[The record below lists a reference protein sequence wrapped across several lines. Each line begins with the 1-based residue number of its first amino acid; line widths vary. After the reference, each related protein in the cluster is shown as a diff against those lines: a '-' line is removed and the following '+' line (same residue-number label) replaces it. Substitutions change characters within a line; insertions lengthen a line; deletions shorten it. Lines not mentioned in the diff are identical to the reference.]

1 MSEQPKAQQEERRR
15 HERKALKPKR
25 GGVEFAVQI
34 GASVLPIKEV
44 HDVSISGIRLVL
56 DRNLKSGQELN
67 LSAREAEF
75 AITLVGNVRWSRELA
90 DQSGFEVGV
99 EFDSMDVDNNILF
112 FMSLRKYLDG
122 FDDLPV
128 KEI

>member
-1 MSEQPKAQQEERRR
+1 M
-15 HERKALKPKR
+15 
-25 GGVEFAVQI
+25 
-34 GASVLPIKEV
+34 
-44 HDVSISGIRLVL
+44 SISGIRLVL